1 MKTYV
6 LDSYAILA
14 YFRDENGANDVED
27 LLVGASEGKHLLM
40 MTAINAGEVY
50 YMSVR
55 KDGKIIAEKVWEA
68 LSNFPITITPADLD
82 FALQSA
88 QIKAEHKLSYADAF
102 AAALSIRANAELITV
117 DKEFLNLSAIPGFK
131 MKLIPQ

>member
-1 MKTYV
+1 MKTYI
-6 LDSYAILA
+6 LDSFAMLA
-14 YFRDENGANDVED
+14 YFRDEKGANEVED
-27 LLVGASEGKHLLM
+27 LLVGAAEGKHLLM

-68 LSNFPITITPADLD
+68 LSNFPINIIPADLD

-88 QIKAEHKLSYADAF
+88 KIKAEHKLSYADAF
-102 AAALSIRANAELITV
+102 AAALSIRVNGELV
-117 DKEFLNLSAIPGFK
+117 SGDKEFLNLSALPGFK
-131 MKLIPQ
+131 MKLIPN